1 MAKNIQKTAA
11 SPVFD
16 EVFGWGNTGVL
27 PYLLTKAP
35 SPAERKRMLVE
46 DNNALALLPYIADWR
61 KSRIRK
67 SLSAEIR
74 GDKGISKPF
83 SEHWGRT
90 VLPFVVMP
98 GTGAGI
104 GAAIGAYMDSK
115 KAPEAAAGNE
125 DVATDTKQS
134 ESVADKAKELIS
146 NLSNKQIGALA
157 GGAIGLTAGIASK
170 GIGALA
176 ALISGRR
183 TRRKQEQYEL
193 SGASTAANWL
203 LPGAADY
210 NYYKNIGYLEGE
222 RDKLV
227 AEDAGE
233 RYNDKG
239 YAEGVTDEELQE
251 RYAARLAK
259 IKERKEK
266 QNA

>member
-125 DVATDTKQS
+125 DAGQS
-134 ESVADKAKELIS
+134 ENVDSKINVKDALNNVS
-146 NLSNKQIGALA
+146 LKQLGAVA

-176 ALISGRR
+176 ALISRRR